1 MRVLLAAHQTRGGIG
16 TLARGLAQAL
26 PSALGPDD
34 RLDVELG
41 WGDRRLR
48 ESRIGRFAF
57 EQGRIPF
64 LARKH
69 DLLHLCD
76 HRPVLASPSRFLLTI
91 HDVFFLDDPDW
102 YPAQVAAYKRIMLDI
117 ALAKHPA
124 QIVCVSSWTRERLLQ
139 RRPRIDQTRVVVV
152 PSGISEPEVMPKRGE
167 SDRPYFLTVSTIE
180 PRKNYLRVLA
190 AFRHARS
197 KGLELEW
204 RVVGMPGYGADPI
217 VAELGAEPGVRLCG
231 RVSDAERE
239 QLYAGS
245 LFAVTPSLAEG
256 FGFPPLEAMV
266 RGVPVICSRGS
277 ALDEVVGDAA
287 LRVDPNDDEGWA
299 AALLTLAA
307 DDDARSRLSAAGRDQ
322 AGTFTWE
329 RCAEGYV
336 GAYRRALAP
345 SA

>member
-26 PSALGPDD
+26 PTALGPDD

-41 WGDRRLR
+41 WGNRRLR

-102 YPAQVAAYKRIMLDI
+102 YPAKVATYKRIMLDI

-124 QIVCVSSWTRERLLQ
+124 QIVCVSNWTKKRLLH
-139 RRPRIDQTRVVVV
+139 RRPRIDEARVVVV
-152 PSGISEPEVMPKRGE
+152 PSGIAEPEATPQGVEPG
-167 SDRPYFLTVSTIE
+167 RPYFLTVSTIE

-190 AFRHARS
+190 AFRQARS

-204 RVVGMPGYGADPI
+204 RIVGMPGYGADPI
-217 VAELGAEPGVRLCG
+217 VSELEGEPGVNLCG

-277 ALDEVVGDAA
+277 ALDEVVGEAA
-287 LRVDPNDDEGWA
+287 LRVDPADEAGWA
-299 AALLTLAA
+299 EALLTLAT
-307 DDDARSRLSAAGRDQ
+307 DNDTRSRLKAAGRAQ
-322 AGTFTWE
+322 AGAFTWK

-336 GAYRRALAP
+336 GAYRRALAA

>member
-26 PSALGPDD
+26 PAALGPDD

-41 WGDRRLR
+41 WGNRRLR

-57 EQGRIPF
+57 EQGRIPL

-76 HRPVLASPSRFLLTI
+76 HRPILASRSPFLLTI
-91 HDVFFLDDPDW
+91 HDVFFLDNPEW
-102 YPAQVAAYKRIMLDI
+102 YPGQVARYKRLMLDL
-117 ALAKHPA
+117 ALAKRPA
-124 QIVCVSSWTRERLLQ
+124 QIVCVSGWTKERLLQ
-139 RRPRIDQTRVVVV
+139 RRPDIDEGRVAVV
-152 PSGISEPEVMPKRGE
+152 PSGLTSPELAVERQVADP
-167 SDRPYFLTVSTIE
+167 PYFLTVSTIE
-180 PRKNYLRVLA
+180 PRKNYLRVLG
-190 AFRHARS
+190 AFQRARAM
-197 KGLELEW
+197 GLELAW
-204 RVVGMPGYGADPI
+204 RIVGMPGYGADPI
-217 VAELGAEPGVRLCG
+217 VAELEREPGVELCG

-239 QLYAGS
+239 QLYAGA
-245 LFAVTPSLAEG
+245 LFVVTPSLAEG

-266 RGVPVICSRGS
+266 RGVPVASSTGS

-287 LRVDPNDDEGWA
+287 LRVDPGDVAGWTT
-299 AALLTLAA
+299 ALLTLAG
-307 DDDARSRLSAAGRDQ
+307 DDDVRARLTAAGRAQ
-322 AGTFTWE
+322 AELFSWD

-336 GAYRRALAP
+336 RAYRQAIAG